1 MEKLHIKSKLHTWG
15 NDSKRNPVAN
25 MTIRIIN
32 EAKQPASCMRED
44 TWKGL
49 LGYEQEAGH
58 RLALAF

>member
-1 MEKLHIKSKLHTWG
+1 MEKPHTKSQLHTWG

-44 TWKGL
+44 TWKEL
-49 LGYEQEAGH
+49 LGDEREAGH
-58 RLALAF
+58 GLALVF